1 MDATLSL
8 NYTQILNLV
17 MQLPV
22 RLRLRLG
29 QALTRNSTEQEL
41 RHFLDTF
48 KTDEISE
55 DDIMSEVKA
64 VRQQRYARNLQSI
77 SLRAKSSL

>member
-22 RLRLRLG
+22 RSRLRLG
-29 QALTRNSTEQEL
+29 KALTRNSTEQEL

-64 VRQQRYARNLQSI
+64 VRQQRYAQRND
-77 SLRAKSSL
+77 